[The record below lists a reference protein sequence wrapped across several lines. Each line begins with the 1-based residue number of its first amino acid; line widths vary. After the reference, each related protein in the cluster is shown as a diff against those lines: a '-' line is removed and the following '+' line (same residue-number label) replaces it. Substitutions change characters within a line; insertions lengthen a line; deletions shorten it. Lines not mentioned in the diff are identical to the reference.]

1 MLRLLLTV
9 LIVPLL
15 IPGLTY
21 GQVSPYRSESV
32 HFSNA
37 NGSIHFGGT
46 LTIPAGP
53 KNYPAIVLISGTG
66 KQDRDGTMAGH
77 PMFRVLAD
85 SLTRRGFAVL
95 RTDDRGV
102 GETTGKYEDATTRDF
117 ADDALAAVAFLKQ
130 HKAIREI
137 GLMGHSEG
145 GAAAIIA
152 ASTDK
157 DVAFVVT
164 LAGLAIKGLDAL
176 KLQNYGI
183 TKAAKISDYDRNR
196 YDTINT
202 RMFDTVYRYAGTS
215 ELESKLRSTY
225 AAWKQ
230 ADDSA
235 FKKDFPDKYDHMRFF
250 LESYI
255 NQATGPWYQYQIR
268 YDPVPFLRQIKV
280 PFLALNGDKD
290 IMVTYQ
296 ENLGTIATT
305 LKQAGN
311 KNVTTRVLPGTNHL
325 FQHCL
330 TCTRE
335 ESSTLQE
342 DFSAEAFAV
351 IIQWLQPFLRY

>member
-1 MLRLLLTV
+1 MLRLLLIV
-9 LIVPLL
+9 LIIPLL
-15 IPGLTY
+15 IPGRLC
-21 GQVSPYRSESV
+21 GQVLPYRSEAV

-37 NGSIHFGGT
+37 DGSIRFGGT
-46 LTIPAGP
+46 LTIPVG
-53 KNYPAIVLISGTG
+53 KKRYPAIVLVSGTG
-66 KQDRDGTMAGH
+66 KQDRDATMAGH

-102 GETTGKYEDATTRDF
+102 GETTGKYEDATTKDF
-117 ADDALAAVAFLKQ
+117 ADDALAAVHFLKQ
-130 HKAIREI
+130 HKAVRKVGI
-137 GLMGHSEG
+137 MGHSEG

-152 ASTDK
+152 AGSSRDIN
-157 DVAFVVT
+157 FVIT
-164 LAGLAIKGLDAL
+164 LAGLAINGLDAL
-176 KLQNYGI
+176 KLQNYAI
-183 TKAAKISDYDRNR
+183 TKSAKISDYDRNR

-202 RMFDTVYRYAGTS
+202 RMFDTVYRYVGAP

-235 FKKDFPDKYDHMRFF
+235 FKKDFPDKYDHLRFF

-255 NQATGPWYQYQIR
+255 TQAKGPWYQYQIR
-268 YDPVPFLRQIKV
+268 FDPVPYLQQIKV

-290 IMVTYQ
+290 IMVTYK
-296 ENLGTIATT
+296 ENLDMIATT

-311 KNVTTRVLPGTNHL
+311 AKVTTHVLPGTNHL
-325 FQHCL
+325 FQHCV

-342 DFSAEAFAV
+342 DFSAEAFTT
-351 IIQWLQPFLRY
+351 IIQWLQPFLK

>member
-9 LIVPLL
+9 LIIPLL
-15 IPGLTY
+15 IPGHTY
-21 GQVSPYRSESV
+21 GQVSTTRSETV
-32 HFSNA
+32 HYSNA
-37 NGSIHFGGT
+37 DGSIHFGGT
-46 LTIPAGP
+46 LTIPAGR
-53 KNYPAIVLISGTG
+53 KSYPAIVLISGTG

-102 GETTGKYEDATTRDF
+102 GETNGKYEDATTKDF
-117 ADDALAAVAFLKQ
+117 ADDALAAVTFLKQ
-130 HKAIREI
+130 RKGIREV
-137 GLMGHSEG
+137 GLLGHSEG

-152 ASTDK
+152 AGTSR
-157 DVAFVVT
+157 DVAFVIT
-164 LAGLAIKGLDAL
+164 LAGLAINGLDAL
-176 KLQNYGI
+176 KLQNYAI
-183 TKAAKISDYDRNR
+183 TRTAKISDYDRNR

-202 RMFDTVYRYAGTS
+202 RIFDTVYRYAGTP
-215 ELESKLRSTY
+215 ELENKIRSTY

-235 FKKDFPDKYDHMRFF
+235 FKKDFPDKYDHLRFF
-250 LESYI
+250 LESYVS
-255 NQATGPWYQYQIR
+255 QATGPWYQFHIR
-268 YDPVPFLRQIKV
+268 FDPVPYLRQIKV

-290 IMVTYQ
+290 IMVTYR

-311 KNVTTRVLPGTNHL
+311 NHVTTVVLPGTNHL
-325 FQHCL
+325 FQHCV

-335 ESSTLQE
+335 ESSTLTE
-342 DFSAEAFAV
+342 SFSAEAFAA
-351 IIQWLQPFLRY
+351 IIQWLQPFLK

>member
-1 MLRLLLTV
+1 MLRLLLIV
-9 LIVPLL
+9 LSIPLL
-15 IPGLTY
+15 IPGHIY
-21 GQVSPYRSESV
+21 GQGSPYRSDTV

-37 NGSIHFGGT
+37 DGSIRFGGT
-46 LTIPAGP
+46 LTIPAG
-53 KNYPAIVLISGTG
+53 KKSYPAIVLISGTG

-102 GETTGKYEDATTRDF
+102 GETTGKYEDATTKDF
-117 ADDALAAVAFLKQ
+117 ADDALAAVRFLKQ
-130 HKAIREI
+130 HKAVRKV
-137 GLMGHSEG
+137 GVMGHSEG

-152 ASTDK
+152 AGSSRDI
-157 DVAFVVT
+157 DFVIT
-164 LAGLAIKGLDAL
+164 LAGLALNGLDAL
-176 KLQNYGI
+176 KLQNYAI
-183 TKAAKISDYDRNR
+183 TRSAPISDYDRNR

-202 RMFDTVYRYAGTS
+202 RMFDTVYRYAGTP
-215 ELESKLRSTY
+215 ELEGKLRSTY

-255 NQATGPWYQYQIR
+255 TQATGPWYQYHIR
-268 YDPVPFLRQIKV
+268 FDPVPYLQKIKV

-290 IMVTYQ
+290 IMVTYR
-296 ENLGTIATT
+296 ENLDMIATT

-311 KNVTTRVLPGTNHL
+311 GNVTTHALPGTNHL
-325 FQHCL
+325 FQHCV

-335 ESSTLQE
+335 EISTLKE
-342 DFSAEAFAV
+342 DFSAEAFTI
-351 IIQWLQPFLRY
+351 IIQWLQPLLK

>member
-1 MLRLLLTV
+1 MLRLLLIV
-9 LIVPLL
+9 LMFPIL
-15 IPGLTY
+15 IPGQIQ
-21 GQVSPYRSESV
+21 GQVSPYRSDTV
-32 HFSNA
+32 HFRNA
-37 NGSIHFGGT
+37 DGSIRFGGT
-46 LTIPAGP
+46 LTIPAG
-53 KNYPAIVLISGTG
+53 KKSYPAIVLISGTG

-102 GETTGKYEDATTRDF
+102 GETTGKYEDATTKDF
-117 ADDALAAVAFLKQ
+117 AADALAAVHFLKQ
-130 HKAIREI
+130 HKAIRKVGVI
-137 GLMGHSEG
+137 GHSEG

-152 ASTDK
+152 AGSSHDI
-157 DVAFVVT
+157 DFVIT
-164 LAGLAIKGLDAL
+164 LAGLAINGLEAL
-176 KLQNYGI
+176 KLQNYAI
-183 TKAAKISDYDRNR
+183 TKSAPISDYDRKR

-202 RMFDTVYRYAGTS
+202 RMFDTVYRYAGTP

-255 NQATGPWYQYQIR
+255 TQATGPWYQYHIR
-268 YDPVPFLRQIKV
+268 FDPVPYLRQIKV

-290 IMVTYQ
+290 IMVTYR
-296 ENLGTIATT
+296 ENLDMIATT

-311 KNVTTRVLPGTNHL
+311 GNVTTQVLPGTNHL
-325 FQHCL
+325 FQHCI

-335 ESSTLQE
+335 ESSTLKE
-342 DFSAEAFAV
+342 DFSAAAFTT
-351 IIQWLQPFLRY
+351 IIQWLQPLLK